1 MNLRI
6 ITIIFLFISCIPLSA
21 QTVEKDPKKGF
32 RYNNYFELTG
42 LVGSDL
48 YGGTGSWSHYH
59 NTGKKKRNFKIGYGV
74 RITSVFGVARMY
86 VTAPAKLTRGI
97 TGPIAIFSE
106 KQLDNYDTIS
116 LARPQVNSLNLYFS
130 IQYTLFRRID
140 LGLNADLAGV
150 SFGTKEIAEYTSSKN
165 NPGDFS
171 QAQQAFPTGFNVM
184 LLGDNNLG
192 SLNSEVFARFWITNQ
207 WAVKASLNFVFTEYT
222 TVNTLRLGNDRFR
235 DRTFMAGVAVTF
247 CPWRSEIF
255 YSDKNK

>member
-6 ITIIFLFISCIPLSA
+6 TAVLILILSVPLAA
-21 QTVEKDPKKGF
+21 QTLEKDPKKGF
-32 RYNNYFELTG
+32 RYNNYFELSG
-42 LVGSDL
+42 LVSPDQ

-59 NTGKKKRNFKIGYGV
+59 NTGKKKKNFKIGYGA
-74 RITSVFGVARMY
+74 RITSVFGIDRFY
-86 VTAPAKLTRGI
+86 VTAPAKLTRGV

-116 LARPQVNSLNLYFS
+116 LARPQINSLNLYFS
-130 IQYTLFRRID
+130 VQYTLFRRLD
-140 LGLNADLAGV
+140 LGINADLAGI

-171 QAQQAFPTGFNVM
+171 QAQPAYPTGFNLM

-207 WAVKASLNFVFTEYT
+207 WAIKASLNFVFIEYT

-235 DRTFMAGVAVTF
+235 NRTFMAGLAVTF
-247 CPWRSEIF
+247 CPRRSEIF

>member
-1 MNLRI
+1 MKLRI
-6 ITIIFLFISCIPLSA
+6 VIFFMLISSILVA
-21 QTVEKDPKKGF
+21 QPSDKDLKKGF
-32 RYNNYFELTG
+32 RYNNYFELSG
-42 LVGSDL
+42 LVSPDL

-59 NTGKKKRNFKIGYGV
+59 NTGKKKKNFKIGYGT
-74 RITSVFGVARMY
+74 RITSVFGIDRNY
-86 VTAPAKLTRGI
+86 VTAPAKLTRGV
-97 TGPIAIFSE
+97 TGPIAVFSE
-106 KQLDNYDTIS
+106 RQLDNYDTIY

-130 IQYTLFRRID
+130 IQYTLFRRFD

-165 NPGDFS
+165 NPGEFS
-171 QAQQAFPTGFNVM
+171 QAQRAYPTGFNLM
-184 LLGDNNLG
+184 LLGDNNIG

-235 DRTFMAGVAVTF
+235 DRSFMAGVAVTF